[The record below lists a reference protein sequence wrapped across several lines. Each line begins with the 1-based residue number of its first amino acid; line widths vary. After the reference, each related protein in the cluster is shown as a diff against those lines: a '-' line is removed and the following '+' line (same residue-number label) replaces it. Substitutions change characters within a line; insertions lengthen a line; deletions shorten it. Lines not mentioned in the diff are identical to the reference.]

1 MIRSCES
8 GERWGWRRIDESAP
22 NSVRTG
28 EDSAMNDTKPNHDR
42 TAQAG
47 KAQTKAERK
56 AGAEHLQA
64 ENARLKEEL
73 RREHEVYLRNLADFE
88 NYRRRVERERA
99 SVAQAGK
106 REMAL
111 SLLDVLDDFERA
123 LEHMDEAPASVSA
136 GLSAIY
142 HRLADLLESQGA
154 IPFESVGQPF
164 DPSLHEAVGS
174 VESDEKESGVVLD
187 ELRRGY
193 RWGEELLRP
202 ARVRVAQ

>member
-1 MIRSCES
+1 
-8 GERWGWRRIDESAP
+8 
-22 NSVRTG
+22 
-28 EDSAMNDTKPNHDR
+28 MNDTKPNHDR

-47 KAQTKAERK
+47 EAQTKAEHAADPAEPGRK
-56 AGAEHLQA
+56 AGAEQLQA
-64 ENARLKEEL
+64 ENARLNEEL

-136 GLSAIY
+136 GLNAIY
-142 HRLADLLESQGA
+142 QRLADLLESQGA
-154 IPFESVGQPF
+154 ISFESVGQPF
-164 DPSLHEAVGS
+164 DPALHEAVGS
-174 VESDEKESGVVLD
+174 VESDEHESGVVLD

-202 ARVRVAQ
+202 ARVRVAR

>member
-1 MIRSCES
+1 
-8 GERWGWRRIDESAP
+8 
-22 NSVRTG
+22 
-28 EDSAMNDTKPNHDR
+28 MNDTKPKHGR

-47 KAQTKAERK
+47 KAQTKAEHAAERAEPERK
-56 AGAEHLQA
+56 AGAEQLQA
-64 ENARLKEEL
+64 ENSRLKQEL
-73 RREHEVYLRNLADFE
+73 SREHEIYLRSVADFE

-123 LEHMDEAPASVSA
+123 LEHVDVAPASVSA
-136 GLSAIY
+136 GLIAI
-142 HRLADLLESQGA
+142 HRRLAGVLEAQGV

-164 DPSLHEAVGS
+164 DPALHEAVGS
-174 VESDEKESGVVLD
+174 VKSDEQESGVVLD

-202 ARVRVAQ
+202 ARVRVAR

>member
-1 MIRSCES
+1 
-8 GERWGWRRIDESAP
+8 
-22 NSVRTG
+22 
-28 EDSAMNDTKPNHDR
+28 MNDTKPKHGR

-47 KAQTKAERK
+47 KAQTKAEQAAERAEPERK
-56 AGAEHLQA
+56 ADAEQLQA
-64 ENARLKEEL
+64 ENSRLKEEL
-73 RREHEVYLRNLADFE
+73 NREHEIYLRNLADFE

-99 SVAQAGK
+99 SVAHAGK
-106 REMAL
+106 REMVL

-123 LEHMDEAPASVSA
+123 LEQMDEAPASVSA
-136 GLSAIY
+136 GVSAIY
-142 HRLADLLESQGA
+142 RRLAGLLESQGV

-164 DPSLHEAVGS
+164 DPALHEAVGS
-174 VESDEKESGVVLD
+174 VKSNEQEPGVVLD

>member
-1 MIRSCES
+1 M
-8 GERWGWRRIDESAP
+8 
-22 NSVRTG
+22 
-28 EDSAMNDTKPNHDR
+28 MNDIKPNRDE
-42 TAQAG
+42 TAQASE
-47 KAQTKAERK
+47 AQPGAEQATERTEAERQ
-56 AGAEHLQA
+56 AVGEQLQA

-73 RREHEVYLRNLADFE
+73 RREHEIYMRNLADFD

-99 SVAQAGK
+99 GAAQAGR
-106 REMAL
+106 REMVL

-142 HRLADLLESQGA
+142 RRLAGLLESQGV

-164 DPSLHEAVGS
+164 DPALHEALGS
-174 VESDEKESGVVLD
+174 VESDEQEPGVVLD
-187 ELRRGY
+187 EVSRGY

-202 ARVRVAQ
+202 ARVRVAR